1 MTSLT
6 SAATIITFTSTS
18 TFNLRVLAI
27 TSTDQ
32 LASHPSTFSTA
43 STANNVTDSSIF
55 LVNTT
60 CPKPSSPHA
69 LHEHAPLLWPICI
82 LFCHCHLG
90 HLHNHNIHLT
100 RISKFFLI

>member
-1 MTSLT
+1 MTNLSPT
-6 SAATIITFTSTS
+6 SAAAAAAATTTS

-43 STANNVTDSSIF
+43 SAADNVTDSSIC

-60 CPKPSSPHA
+60 CPKHTNTLPSCPEKSRSSA
-69 LHEHAPLLWPICI
+69 
-82 LFCHCHLG
+82 F
-90 HLHNHNIHLT
+90 
-100 RISKFFLI
+100 

>member
-60 CPKPSSPHA
+60 CPVIDLTNEESSSDDEE
-69 LHEHAPLLWPICI
+69 L
-82 LFCHCHLG
+82 
-90 HLHNHNIHLT
+90 
-100 RISKFFLI
+100 